1 MEKDKYIYLLRGGIM
16 SRPIILGIV
25 GDSAAGKTTLTKG
38 IAQVL
43 GPENVTTICTDD
55 YHRYDRKQRAEIGIT
70 ALHPDCNH
78 LDIMQQHLSLLRT
91 GQPILKPVY
100 SHKTGSFEAPLYIK
114 PEKFVIIEGLLGY
127 STRAARDCYDV
138 KVYLAP
144 PEELRTQWKV
154 KRDTQKRGY
163 TAEQVIE
170 EMQKREPDSEQ
181 FIRPQR
187 QWSDIV
193 VSFYPSDDDSDGSSG
208 NLNVRLVLRPTIPHP
223 DLSQIIKLGNGSY
236 PPAIRLGLDRDM
248 GKPVDV
254 LEVDGHA
261 TKEQVN
267 KLEHIICSDMP
278 NLRNICDTEGNPE
291 LGKVAGTTGEI
302 IQSYPLALTQ
312 LLITYHMLKATHMYQ
327 KESAIKV

>member
-1 MEKDKYIYLLRGGIM
+1 MG
-16 SRPIILGIV
+16 RPIILGIV
-25 GDSAAGKTTLTKG
+25 GDSAAGKTTLTRG

-43 GPENVTTICTDD
+43 GPENVTVICTDD
-55 YHRYDRKQRAEIGIT
+55 YHRYDRQERAEIGIT

-100 SHKTGSFEAPLYIK
+100 SHKTGTFERPQYIQ
-114 PEKFVIIEGLLGY
+114 PTKFVIIEGLLGY
-127 STRAARDCYDV
+127 STRVAREAYDV

-144 PEELRTQWKV
+144 PEELRAEWKV

-163 TAEQVIE
+163 TPEQVLAE
-170 EMQKREPDSEQ
+170 LEKREPDSEN

-193 VSFYPSDDDSDGSSG
+193 VSFYPAGDDTDHNNGH
-208 NLNVRLVLRPTIPHP
+208 LNVRLVLRPTIPHP
-223 DLSQIIKLGNGSY
+223 NFTSLLNLTDANSDS
-236 PPAIRLGLDRDM
+236 AIRLGLDRDM

-261 TKEQVN
+261 TLEQVS
-267 KLEHIICSDMP
+267 KLEHILCSDMP
-278 NLRNICDTEGNPE
+278 YLLNVCDREINPE
-291 LGKVAGTTGEI
+291 LGKVAGTTGETL
-302 IQSYPLALTQ
+302 QSYPLALTQ
-312 LLITYHMLKATHMYQ
+312 LIITYHMLKATQMYQ
-327 KESAIKV
+327 